1 MVPLIDEWHITDI
14 ALALFIFKFFET
26 NVRQASVDRDSRFVQ
41 TNARF
46 TTLATLFL
54 TGFRVA
60 FLIVRLLRKHSR
72 PIGFSVGLD

>member
-41 TNARF
+41 TNRLKDAHV
-46 TTLATLFL
+46 
-54 TGFRVA
+54 VA
-60 FLIVRLLRKHSR
+60 LVYQHIRLDWEM
-72 PIGFSVGLD
+72 GC